1 MSGIELL
8 PRFEAWAQEEI
19 GAQQAL
25 RAALEAHARV
35 LARGRPDEVEAG
47 LAELDAADPR
57 GGERRRELEKLL
69 CDFARRAGV
78 AAETLTLGSVAQRCG
93 ERGAR
98 LARLRTE
105 LRDVATIVRDRT
117 RTMTL
122 VARQQRAL
130 VVQVLEAVLGRD
142 ALEGNRGAVVDGK
155 A

>member
-1 MSGIELL
+1 VSGVELL

-25 RAALEAHARV
+25 RTALEGHSRV
-35 LARGRPDEVEAG
+35 LARGRPEEVEAS
-47 LAELDAADPR
+47 LVELDAADPR
-57 GGERRRELEKLL
+57 GSERRVELEKLL
-69 CDFARRAGV
+69 CDFARRTGV
-78 AAETLTLGSVAQRCG
+78 AAETLTLGSVAQRFG

-98 LARLRTE
+98 LARLRAE
-105 LRDVATIVRDRT
+105 LRDLATIVRDRT

>member
-1 MSGIELL
+1 MSGVELL

-25 RAALEAHARV
+25 CAALEGHARV
-35 LARGRPDEVEAG
+35 LGRGRPEEVEAS
-47 LAELDAADPR
+47 LVQLDAADPR
-57 GGERRRELEKLL
+57 GGERRAEFEKLL
-69 CDFARRAGV
+69 CEFARRSAV
-78 AAETLTLGSVAQRCG
+78 AVETLTLGSVAERFG
-93 ERGAR
+93 DRGAR

-105 LRDVATIVRDRT
+105 LRDVATVVRDRT